1 MWKYSCKLTHSRV
14 VSSLS
19 PISAVFAFGWFPN
32 FPGKGP
38 RFAGDLGFGFRG
50 REGERTGES
59 DFQSR
64 KKKSANIFGMA
75 MRISLYQ
82 HILVSKKDGLII
94 LGKDQVNRLLLT
106 ALNVWVLSNLKQLP
120 ELVHLHSVAGE
131 GHFSAF
137 CYNDKILHETL
148 MTLFRVSGLAP
159 AEEVSLE
166 TYWRIQR
173 HKCSK
178 VQYTN
183 PKMKAMACANMSGTL
198 WWEHEIQ
205 GFSAIERGSW
215 KDGAQGESPKFI
227 LVGSYIMRHHRWNKR
242 LIKMITCCWQLQ
254 KAPESDKQMG
264 QQGQHSE
271 VQQS

>member
-1 MWKYSCKLTHSRV
+1 M
-14 VSSLS
+14 
-19 PISAVFAFGWFPN
+19 
-32 FPGKGP
+32 
-38 RFAGDLGFGFRG
+38 
-50 REGERTGES
+50 
-59 DFQSR
+59 
-64 KKKSANIFGMA
+64 FGMA

-166 TYWRIQR
+166 TY
-173 HKCSK
+173 
-178 VQYTN
+178 
-183 PKMKAMACANMSGTL
+183 
-198 WWEHEIQ
+198 
-205 GFSAIERGSW
+205 
-215 KDGAQGESPKFI
+215 
-227 LVGSYIMRHHRWNKR
+227 
-242 LIKMITCCWQLQ
+242 
-254 KAPESDKQMG
+254 
-264 QQGQHSE
+264 
-271 VQQS
+271 